1 MLPHE
6 EIEHPYYGRHIYR
19 NQQQD
24 YISAL
29 LKKFADHPV
38 NDDLKKK
45 VWEELM
51 HEKEAGRLTIPI
63 KLSLRRDATGKFPPY
78 LEIILDTKV

>member
-1 MLPHE
+1 MSHHGPF
-6 EIEHPYYGRHIYR
+6 YGHDIIRGDEQEYVKK
-19 NQQQD
+19 
-24 YISAL
+24 L
-29 LKKFADHPV
+29 LKKYENEPI

-51 HEKEAGRLTIPI
+51 EEKSLGHITIPF
-63 KLSLRRDATGKFPPY
+63 KLALRRDATGKFPPY

>member
-1 MLPHE
+1 MSHHGPF
-6 EIEHPYYGRHIYR
+6 YGRDVIR
-19 NQQQD
+19 GDEQE
-24 YISAL
+24 YIRSIV
-29 LKKFADHPV
+29 KKYANEPV

-51 HEKEAGRLTIPI
+51 EEKSQGRITIPF
-63 KLSLRRDATGKFPPY
+63 KLALRRDATGKFPPY

>member
-1 MLPHE
+1 MSH
-6 EIEHPYYGRHIYR
+6 EHPFYGKDIIRGDE
-19 NQQQD
+19 QA
-24 YISAL
+24 YI
-29 LKKFADHPV
+29 KKLVQKYHNDPV
-38 NDDLKKK
+38 NDELKQK

-51 HEKEAGRLTIPI
+51 EEKNQGRITIPF